1 MGYSPMAAIAKGQAQ
16 SEKSLE
22 EQLQFQKRLNSITN
36 RIHSAKDPDDI
47 LVNLQDEILA
57 LFDADRI
64 TIYVVDGANRQVV
77 SRFMTGNEVSEIRV
91 PINNDSITGYCA
103 AFGKVINIANAYD
116 EDELKRI
123 NADLHFDR
131 SWDERSGYKTKQVLV
146 APVTFNRYL
155 LGVIQLINKR
165 NGSHFTLEDQS
176 SVLELARV
184 LGVAFFNNQKL
195 AKKSKPTKFDYL
207 ISNNIITNKDLEQ
220 AMVNARKAKK
230 QLESVLISDFNVS
243 KEDIGKSLS
252 NYYKTQF
259 IPYDERM
266 VIPGQLLKGLKI
278 NFLKKNVFVP
288 ISQSG
293 DKLVVAMENP
303 DYLPARDVINRLLPT
318 KQYEYCV
325 ALREDIFRMIDL
337 FFNVKKKGMMEQG
350 SIEDILG
357 KLETGEEEDDED
369 LERVSEEDGAIVQLV
384 NKMVIDAY
392 NRGASDIHIEPRHGK
407 ANAVIRFRIDGA
419 CQVYQT
425 VPYTF
430 KRAVVSRLKIMSE
443 LDIAERRFPQ
453 DGKIKFKKY
462 APLDI
467 ELRVASI
474 PTAGG
479 NEDVVLR
486 LLSTGEPIPLD
497 KMGMSERTYN
507 AFIEMISKPY
517 GIALVVGPTGSGKT
531 TTLHAAL
538 RFINKPETKIWTAE
552 DPVEITQEGLRQV
565 QVHPKI
571 GFDFATAMRAFL
583 RADPDVIMVGE
594 MRDHETVSTGIEAS
608 LTGHLVF
615 STLHTNSAP
624 ETVTRLLDMGM
635 DPFNFADALL
645 GVLAQRLVRTLCKD
659 CKETYHP
666 SQDEFDAL
674 VRAYDGDF
682 DSLGISYSKD
692 LELSK
697 ANGCPNC
704 GNTGYRG
711 RTGIHELLVGTD
723 EIKTLIQTRAK
734 MEDLRKQAIKDGMAT
749 LMQDGIRKVFNG
761 ETDIVQVRKVCIK

>member
-36 RIHSAKDPDDI
+36 RIHSAKDTDDI
-47 LVNLQDEILA
+47 LVNLEDEILA

-77 SRFMTGNEVSEIRV
+77 SRFKTGNEVNEIRV

-165 NGSHFTLEDQS
+165 NGNHFTLEDQS

-303 DYLPARDVINRLLPT
+303 DYLPARDVINRLLPA

-337 FFNVKKKGMMEQG
+337 FFNVKRKDMMEQG

-659 CKETYHP
+659 CKETYNP
-666 SQDEFDAL
+666 RQDEFDAL

-682 DSLGISYSKD
+682 DILGISYSKD
-692 LELSK
+692 LELCR

-711 RTGIHELLVGTD
+711 RTGIHELLVGSD

-761 ETDIVQVRKVCIK
+761 ETDLVQVRKVCIK

>member
-1 MGYSPMAAIAKGQAQ
+1 MAATAKEPARA
-16 SEKSLE
+16 EKSLE
-22 EQLQFQKRLNSITN
+22 EQLQFQKRLNTITSK
-36 RIHSAKDPDDI
+36 IHSAKDTDDI
-47 LVNLQDEILA
+47 LENLQDEILA

-64 TIYVVDGANRQVV
+64 TVYVVDGASRQVV
-77 SRFMTGNEVSEIRV
+77 SRFKTGSEVSEIRV
-91 PINNDSITGYCA
+91 PISNDSITGYCA
-103 AFGKVINIANAYD
+103 SFGKVINISNVYD
-116 EDELKRI
+116 EEELKRI
-123 NADLHFDR
+123 NSDLNFDQ
-131 SWDERSGYKTKQVLV
+131 SWDKKSGYKTKQVLV
-146 APVTFNRYL
+146 APITFNRYL

-165 NGSHFTLEDQS
+165 KGNNFTLEDQS
-176 SVLELARV
+176 SVLEIARV

-207 ISNNIITNKDLEQ
+207 ISNHIITFKDLER
-220 AMVNARKAKK
+220 ARINARKSKK
-230 QLESVLISDFNVS
+230 QVESVLMSDFNVS
-243 KEDIGKSLS
+243 KEDLGKSLS
-252 NYYKTQF
+252 EYYKTPF
-259 IPYDERM
+259 VPYDERM
-266 VIPGQLLKGLKI
+266 VIPGQLLKGLKM
-278 NFLKKNVFVP
+278 NFLKKNIFVP
-288 ISQSG
+288 LSQSG
-293 DKLVVAMENP
+293 NKIVVAMENP
-303 DYLPARDVINRLLPT
+303 DYLPARDVISRLIPA

-325 ALREDIFRMIDL
+325 ALKEDIFRMIDL
-337 FFNVKKKGMMEQG
+337 FFGVKTKDSG

-357 KLETGEEEDDED
+357 KLD
-369 LERVSEEDGAIVQLV
+369 VSEEDEDDELVGVSEEDSAIVQLV
-384 NKMVIDAY
+384 NKMVMDAY
-392 NRGASDIHIEPRHGK
+392 NRGASDIHIEPRGGK
-407 ANAVIRFRIDGA
+407 ANAVIRFRVDGA

-425 VPYTF
+425 IPYTY

-486 LLSTGEPIPLD
+486 LLASGEPIPLD
-497 KMGMSERTYN
+497 KMGMSDRTYGS
-507 AFIEMISKPY
+507 FVDMISKPY
-517 GIALVVGPTGSGKT
+517 GIVLVVGPTGSGKT

-538 RFINKPETKIWTAE
+538 RYINKPETKIWTAE
-552 DPVEITQEGLRQV
+552 DPVEISQEGLRQV

-635 DPFNFADALL
+635 DPFNFADAIL

-659 CKETYHP
+659 CKEQYHP
-666 SQDEFDAL
+666 GQEEFDNMA
-674 VRAYDGDF
+674 RAYEGDF
-682 DSLGISYSKD
+682 DSLGISYDND
-692 LELSK
+692 LFLYK
-697 ANGCPNC
+697 PNGCSNC

-723 EIKTLIQTRAK
+723 DMKTLIQSRAK
-734 MEDLRKQAIKDGMAT
+734 MEDLRGQAIKDGMAT
-749 LMQDGIRKVFNG
+749 LMQDGVRKVFNG
-761 ETDIVQVRKVCIK
+761 ETDLIQVRKVCIK

>member
-1 MGYSPMAAIAKGQAQ
+1 MAAIAKGQAQ

-22 EQLQFQKRLNSITN
+22 EQLQFQKRLNNITN
-36 RIHSAKDPDDI
+36 RIHSAKDTDDI

-77 SRFMTGNEVSEIRV
+77 SRFKTGNELSEIRV

-116 EDELKRI
+116 QDELKRI
-123 NADLHFDR
+123 NSDLHFDR

-165 NGSHFTLEDQS
+165 NGNHFTLEDQS

-207 ISNNIITNKDLEQ
+207 ISNNIVTNKDLEQ

-230 QLESVLISDFNVS
+230 QVESVLISDFNVS

-266 VIPGQLLKGLKI
+266 VIPGQLLKGLKV

-288 ISQSG
+288 VSQSG

-303 DYLPARDVINRLLPT
+303 DYLPARDVINRLLPA

-325 ALREDIFRMIDL
+325 GLREDIFRMIDL
-337 FFNVKKKGMMEQG
+337 FFNVKRKDMMEQG

-357 KLETGEEEDDED
+357 KLETGEEDDDED

-407 ANAVIRFRIDGA
+407 ANAVIRFRVDGA

-486 LLSTGEPIPLD
+486 LLATGEPIPLD

-635 DPFNFADALL
+635 DPFNFADAIL

-666 SQDEFDAL
+666 SQEEFDAL

-682 DSLGISYSKD
+682 DILGISYGKD
-692 LELSK
+692 LELCR

-761 ETDIVQVRKVCIK
+761 ETDLVQVRKVCIK

>member
-1 MGYSPMAAIAKGQAQ
+1 MAVTAKQPARA
-16 SEKSLE
+16 EKSLE
-22 EQLQFQKRLNSITN
+22 EQLQFQKRLNTITN
-36 RIHSAKDPDDI
+36 KIHSAKDTDDI
-47 LVNLQDEILA
+47 LENLQDEILA

-64 TIYVVDGANRQVV
+64 TVYVVDGASRQVV
-77 SRFMTGNEVSEIRV
+77 SRFKTGSEVSEIRV
-91 PINNDSITGYCA
+91 PISNDSITGYCA
-103 AFGKVINIANAYD
+103 SFGKVINISNVYD
-116 EDELKRI
+116 DEELKRI
-123 NADLHFDR
+123 NSDLNFDQ
-131 SWDERSGYKTKQVLV
+131 SWDKKSGYKTKQVLV
-146 APVTFNRYL
+146 APITFNRYL
-155 LGVIQLINKR
+155 LGVIQLINKKKG
-165 NGSHFTLEDQS
+165 NNFTLEDQS
-176 SVLELARV
+176 SVLEIARV

-207 ISNNIITNKDLEQ
+207 ISNHIITLKDLER
-220 AMVNARKAKK
+220 ARINARKSKK
-230 QLESVLISDFNVS
+230 QVESVLMSDFNVS
-243 KEDIGKSLS
+243 KEDLGKSLS
-252 NYYKTQF
+252 EYYKTPF
-259 IPYDERM
+259 VPYDERM
-266 VIPGQLLKGLKI
+266 VIPGQLLKGLKM
-278 NFLKKNVFVP
+278 NFLKKNIFVP
-288 ISQSG
+288 LSQSG
-293 DKLVVAMENP
+293 SKITVAMENP
-303 DYLPARDVINRLLPT
+303 DYLPARDVISRLIPA

-325 ALREDIFRMIDL
+325 ALKEDIFRMIDL
-337 FFNVKKKGMMEQG
+337 FFGVKTKDSG

-357 KLETGEEEDDED
+357 KLD
-369 LERVSEEDGAIVQLV
+369 VSEEDEDDELVGVSEEDSAIVQLV
-384 NKMVIDAY
+384 NKMVMDAY
-392 NRGASDIHIEPRHGK
+392 NRGASDIHIEPRAGK
-407 ANAVIRFRIDGA
+407 ANAVIRFRVDGA

-425 VPYTF
+425 IPYTY

-486 LLSTGEPIPLD
+486 LLATGEPIPLD
-497 KMGMSERTYN
+497 KMGMSDRSYGS
-507 AFIEMISKPY
+507 FIDMISKPY
-517 GIALVVGPTGSGKT
+517 GIVLVVGPTGSGKT

-538 RFINKPETKIWTAE
+538 RYINKPETKIWTAE
-552 DPVEITQEGLRQV
+552 DPVEISQEGLRQV

-635 DPFNFADALL
+635 DPFNFADAIL

-659 CKETYHP
+659 CKEQYHP
-666 SQDEFDAL
+666 GQEEFDNI

-682 DSLGISYSKD
+682 DALGISYDND
-692 LELSK
+692 LLLYK
-697 ANGCPNC
+697 PNGCSNC

-723 EIKTLIQTRAK
+723 DMKTLIQSRAK

-761 ETDIVQVRKVCIK
+761 ETDLIQVRKVCIK

>member
-1 MGYSPMAAIAKGQAQ
+1 MI
-16 SEKSLE
+16 
-22 EQLQFQKRLNSITN
+22 
-36 RIHSAKDPDDI
+36 
-47 LVNLQDEILA
+47 
-57 LFDADRI
+57 
-64 TIYVVDGANRQVV
+64 
-77 SRFMTGNEVSEIRV
+77 
-91 PINNDSITGYCA
+91 
-103 AFGKVINIANAYD
+103 
-116 EDELKRI
+116 
-123 NADLHFDR
+123 
-131 SWDERSGYKTKQVLV
+131 
-146 APVTFNRYL
+146 
-155 LGVIQLINKR
+155 
-165 NGSHFTLEDQS
+165 
-176 SVLELARV
+176 
-184 LGVAFFNNQKL
+184 
-195 AKKSKPTKFDYL
+195 
-207 ISNNIITNKDLEQ
+207 
-220 AMVNARKAKK
+220 NARKSKK
-230 QLESVLISDFNVS
+230 QVESVLMSDFNVS
-243 KEDIGKSLS
+243 KEDVGKSLS
-252 NYYKTQF
+252 EYYKTQF
-259 IPYDERM
+259 VPYDERM
-266 VIPGQLLKGLKI
+266 VIPGELLKGLKM

-288 ISQSG
+288 LSRSG
-293 DKLVVAMENP
+293 NKIVVAMENP
-303 DYLPARDVINRLLPT
+303 DYLPARDVISRLIPA

-325 ALREDIFRMIDL
+325 ALKEDIFRMIDL
-337 FFNVKKKGMMEQG
+337 FFGVKTKDQG

-357 KLETGEEEDDED
+357 KLDVSEEDDED
-369 LERVSEEDGAIVQLV
+369 DLVGVSEEDSAIVQLV
-384 NKMVIDAY
+384 NKTVMDAY
-392 NRGASDIHIEPRHGK
+392 NRGASDIHIEPRAGK
-407 ANAVIRFRIDGA
+407 ANAVIRFRVDGA

-425 VPYTF
+425 IPYTY
-430 KRAVVSRLKIMSE
+430 KRAIVSRLKIMSE

-486 LLSTGEPIPLD
+486 LLASGEPIPLD
-497 KMGMSERTYN
+497 KMGMSDSTYGS
-507 AFIEMISKPY
+507 FVEMISKPY
-517 GIALVVGPTGSGKT
+517 GIVLVVGPTGSGKT

-538 RFINKPETKIWTAE
+538 RYINKPETKIWTAE
-552 DPVEITQEGLRQV
+552 DPVEISQEGLRQV

-635 DPFNFADALL
+635 DPFNFADAIL

-659 CKETYHP
+659 CKEQYHP
-666 SQDEFDAL
+666 SQEEFDNM
-674 VRAYDGDF
+674 VRAYEGDF
-682 DSLGISYSKD
+682 DALGISYDND
-692 LELSK
+692 LFLYK
-697 ANGCPNC
+697 PNGCNNC

-723 EIKTLIQTRAK
+723 DMKTLIQSRAK

-761 ETDIVQVRKVCIK
+761 ETDLIQVRKVCIK